1 MDQEEIMTP
10 ELEAE
15 IDSSWDDEGNGP
27 VADDT
32 FEDEV
37 ETKETQQD
45 PETEPEVKPDTPAPA
60 EVEEPKADQPEE
72 LFTLKNRDETKQV
85 KRDELLAM
93 AQKGW
98 DYDKVR
104 EERDQLR
111 AYRDEANPALSF
123 IKALAQKSN
132 MSVSDYID
140 YCRKQELMNAGINE
154 ATAQAQINI
163 EKQQAAIDAAQ
174 AEQRAAQEEAQRKQE
189 AEERKKEEQRA
200 DLVRFMQAFPDVKA
214 ESIPKEVWA
223 SVQKGIPLTTAYTMY
238 KNRALEAELTALKQN
253 AEARERT
260 PGSMNTAGE
269 KHIDPDFDGWDDD

>member
-1 MDQEEIMTP
+1 
-10 ELEAE
+10 
-15 IDSSWDDEGNGP
+15 
-27 VADDT
+27 
-32 FEDEV
+32 
-37 ETKETQQD
+37 
-45 PETEPEVKPDTPAPA
+45 
-60 EVEEPKADQPEE
+60 
-72 LFTLKNRDETKQV
+72 
-85 KRDELLAM
+85 M